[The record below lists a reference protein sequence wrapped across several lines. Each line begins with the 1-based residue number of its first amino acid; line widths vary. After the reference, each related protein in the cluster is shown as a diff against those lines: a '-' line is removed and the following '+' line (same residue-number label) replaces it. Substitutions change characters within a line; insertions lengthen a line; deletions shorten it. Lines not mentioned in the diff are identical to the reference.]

1 MDLAERD
8 HKLRS
13 LREMQKKLINQKDK
27 LQHGGATK
35 EHLKNAVNNIIGHLT
50 TQGKLSPNSTERI
63 RYAKQHIYNT
73 IG

>member
-13 LREMQKKLINQKDK
+13 LREMQKKLINQTDQ

-50 TQGKLSPNSTERI
+50 TQGKLSPNSIERI

>member
-13 LREMQKKLINQKDK
+13 LRKMQKVLEKQQEQ
-27 LQHGGATK
+27 LQTGGGI
-35 EHLKNAVNNIIGHLT
+35 EDSLKNAVNNIIEHLT
-50 TQGKLSPNSTERI
+50 AQGELHPNSTERI
-63 RYAKQHIYNT
+63 RYATQHINNT

>member
-13 LREMQKKLINQKDK
+13 LREMQKKLINQTDQ

-50 TQGKLSPNSTERI
+50 TQGKLSPNSTARI
-63 RYAKQHIYNT
+63 MYATQHIYNT

>member
-13 LREMQKKLINQKDK
+13 LREMQKKLINQTDQ

-50 TQGKLSPNSTERI
+50 TQGKLSPNSTQRI
-63 RYAKQHIYNT
+63 RYATQHIYNT